1 MDTRKIADILRATI
15 DPSQQQQA
23 EEQLSQVL
31 NPRGCPLLNYLS
43 YSGEMISLLYRQL
56 FLELFTRFTKSLDL
70 LLLSCKLSCQLM
82 LTCPFDKQVGRIG
95 LMIFEWIMNR
105 QYYYSNRCH
114 LLEKY
119 GHKEL
124 ARTGTRTRPASVI
137 QHSWAG
143 SCDDKRC
150 YYWCSCSCAWTC
162 SVSFSSFVNFLQSH
176 SLILLTL
183 SNF

>member
-95 LMIFEWIMNR
+95 LMIFE
-105 QYYYSNRCH
+105 
-114 LLEKY
+114 
-119 GHKEL
+119 
-124 ARTGTRTRPASVI
+124 
-137 QHSWAG
+137 
-143 SCDDKRC
+143 
-150 YYWCSCSCAWTC
+150 
-162 SVSFSSFVNFLQSH
+162 
-176 SLILLTL
+176 
-183 SNF
+183 